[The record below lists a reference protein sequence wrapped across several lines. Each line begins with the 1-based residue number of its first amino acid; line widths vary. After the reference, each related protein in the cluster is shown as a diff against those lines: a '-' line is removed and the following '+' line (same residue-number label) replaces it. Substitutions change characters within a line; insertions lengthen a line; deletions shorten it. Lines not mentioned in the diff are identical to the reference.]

1 VIRYLRGELIE
12 VGEESAVIDV
22 GGVGYEV
29 FVPETIAEN
38 LRARGPGAPVRLLVH
53 HYLALEPSRGTP
65 MLLGFETQA
74 QYELFQHLITVPR
87 LGPRLAAR
95 ALVAPVASIARAVEL
110 GDAVYLRSLPGVG
123 QSKARDIVNAL
134 RGKLGRLVEVS
145 EEQRLAAEEAGALER
160 TVESDALEALVYLGQ
175 SRHEAL
181 QRINAALRR
190 RPEIDTADALVA
202 EALRE

>member
-1 VIRYLRGELIE
+1 MIRYLKGELVE
-12 VGEESAVIDV
+12 VGEESVVIDV

-74 QYELFQHLITVPR
+74 QFELFQHLISVPR
-87 LGPRLAAR
+87 FGPRQAAR

-110 GDAVYLRSLPGVG
+110 GDAGYLRSLPGVG
-123 QSKARDIVNAL
+123 QSTARDIVNAL
-134 RGKLGRLVEVS
+134 RGKLGRLVDVPEA
-145 EEQRLAAEEAGALER
+145 QRRAAEAAEAGER

-190 RPEIDTADALVA
+190 RPDIDSVDSLVA